1 MYKLIFHKEVFS
13 DLDKLS
19 DKIALEVKNY
29 FKKYQTDPHKYSQ
42 ELENLDGLNL
52 QGYRKT
58 YLAGATYRIVF
69 KIEENKI
76 KIVEVIAV
84 GKREDKQVYKNAY
97 RRVKST

>member
-1 MYKLIFHKEVFS
+1 MYKVDLIDEAKLDIKKLPKKLVTEVTYY
-13 DLDKLS
+13 LT
-19 DKIALEVKNY
+19 
-29 FKKYQTDPHKYSQ
+29 KYQTDPHKYSQ

-84 GKREDKQVYKNAY
+84 GKREDKQVYKDAY

>member
-19 DKIALEVKNY
+19 NKTVSKVRHY
-29 FKKYQTDPHKYSQ
+29 FNKYKDNPYKYSQ

-52 QGYRKT
+52 QGYCKT
-58 YLAGATYRIVF
+58 YLANATCRIVF

-76 KIVEVIAV
+76 KIVEVVAV
-84 GKREDKQVYKNAY
+84 GKREDKQVYKDAY
-97 RRVKST
+97 NRIK

>member
-1 MYKLIFHKEVFS
+1 MYKLIFHKDIFS

-19 DKIALEVKNY
+19 NKTASEVKHY
-29 FKKYQTDPHKYSQ
+29 FNKYKDDPYKYSQ

-58 YLAGATYRIVF
+58 YLANATYRIVF

-76 KIVEVIAV
+76 RIVEVVAV
-84 GKREDKQVYKNAY
+84 GKRENKQVYKDAY
-97 RRVKST
+97 SRMK

>member
-1 MYKLIFHKEVFS
+1 MYKLVFNKEVFS

-19 DKIALEVKNY
+19 NKTASEVKHY
-29 FKKYQTDPHKYSQ
+29 FKKYKDDPYQYSQ

-58 YLAGATYRIVF
+58 YLANATYRIVF

-76 KIVEVIAV
+76 KIVEIVAV
-84 GKREDKQVYKNAY
+84 GKREDKQVYKDAY
-97 RRVKST
+97 NRIR